1 MTVSCP
7 GKCQKVEIVLQFFTG
22 SMDMAETYCDSFKLI
37 AMQYLSSL
45 GGFWFDFATSLPWA
59 FNDLYAY
66 QVLASPVCYKHE
78 THP

>member
-1 MTVSCP
+1 MIVFYARGTM
-7 GKCQKVEIVLQFFTG
+7 QQTEIVLQFFTG
-22 SMDMAETYCDSFKLI
+22 SLDISETYCDNMKLV

-66 QVLASPVCYKHE
+66 QV
-78 THP
+78 